1 MEDTPPDSICQ
12 DKSAT
17 LHQEIQLHR
26 QIHLYMH
33 SSDPQELQMAEGY
46 CKTDDMNAG
55 DLLRADSTLLF
66 LSLL

>member
-26 QIHLYMH
+26 QIYLYMY
-33 SSDPQELQMAEGY
+33 SSDPQELQMEEGY
-46 CKTDDMNAG
+46 CRTDDMNAE
-55 DLLRADSTLLF
+55 DLLRAGNTLLF

>member
-12 DKSAT
+12 DKSER
-17 LHQEIQLHR
+17 LHQEIRLHH
-26 QIHLYMH
+26 QIYLYMY

-46 CKTDDMNAG
+46 CRTDDMNAG
-55 DLLRADSTLLF
+55 DLLRADNTLLF